1 MKRVITMYAFIAGCC
16 IVHRAILKDHWAH
29 IAHED
34 FYLGA
39 ATAAGG
45 YCVVQLL
52 VFAITGNWIG
62 G

>member
-1 MKRVITMYAFIAGCC
+1 MPGSPADYMVYRDY
-16 IVHRAILKDHWAH
+16 LKDLWAH

-45 YCVVQLL
+45 YAVLQL
-52 VFAITGNWIG
+52 VAFAVTGGWIG

>member
-1 MKRVITMYAFIAGCC
+1 MKKLVNAYAWIAGCYMEYSNY
-16 IVHRAILKDHWAH
+16 LKDLWAH
-29 IAHED
+29 VAHKD

-39 ATAAGG
+39 ACMAGG

-52 VFAITGNWIG
+52 VFTITGGWIG

>member
-1 MKRVITMYAFIAGCC
+1 MKKLVNAYAWIAGCY
-16 IVHRAILKDHWAH
+16 IVYRAIIKDLWAH

-45 YCVVQLL
+45 YVVLQL
-52 VFAITGNWIG
+52 VAFAVTGGWIG

>member
-1 MKRVITMYAFIAGCC
+1 MKRVINMYAWIAGCY
-16 IVHRAILKDHWAH
+16 IVYRAILKDLWAH

-45 YCVVQLL
+45 YAVLQL
-52 VFAITGNWIG
+52 VAFAVTGGWIG

>member
-1 MKRVITMYAFIAGCC
+1 MKRVINMYAWIAGCY
-16 IVHRAILKDHWAH
+16 IVYRAILKDLWAH
-29 IAHED
+29 IAYED

-45 YCVVQLL
+45 YCIVQLL
-52 VFAITGNWIG
+52 VFAITGGWIG